1 MCSYYYN
8 PKLGAFFFLR
18 PIFFT
23 RFHRLLS
30 QDNFSWA
37 EEETVLLKE
46 GQWLSG
52 GPGGAEWRA
61 IKGRTVWVDAAAL
74 LLHAEVLWYVTD
86 LSVTPGLFYR
96 RQRRYADLLNPNK
109 RLNVVVIVQGQF

>member
-1 MCSYYYN
+1 M
-8 PKLGAFFFLR
+8 
-18 PIFFT
+18 
-23 RFHRLLS
+23 
-30 QDNFSWA
+30 
-37 EEETVLLKE
+37 
-46 GQWLSG
+46 
-52 GPGGAEWRA
+52 
-61 IKGRTVWVDAAAL
+61 DAAAL